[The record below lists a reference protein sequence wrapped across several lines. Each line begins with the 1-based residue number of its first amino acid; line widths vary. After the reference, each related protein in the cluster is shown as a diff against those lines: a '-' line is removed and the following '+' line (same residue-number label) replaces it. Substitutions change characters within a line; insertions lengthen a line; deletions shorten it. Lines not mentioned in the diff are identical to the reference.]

1 MKIKKLLCAALA
13 TMTTMSTISVFAM
26 STAEFDNGMRNG
38 INYFN
43 RGLYYEAR
51 DEFQWFCDYNW
62 GKMNSGQQQYA
73 LDYLGAAKQK
83 IAKWESGI
91 VTNPDFTNL
100 VGMTCEDITK
110 KYGYLYEAYGFEG
123 GSYYKHGNCP
133 YAFVY
138 GFGYDFYPQK
148 WDTCKLVSGR
158 LSDLI
163 PNAKW
168 SYTKSEL
175 ENLFGVNLDGQ
186 PWYMPYDGST
196 GYSFD
201 YKGLHIDIY
210 IYEEYIPGLYT
221 QLVTENGRSVYRA
234 IWNGTVYAD
243 FDVEVSHYDGQGQ
256 GHVG

>member
-13 TMTTMSTISVFAM
+13 AVAVVPTVSAFAM

-62 GKMNSGQQQYA
+62 GKMNSGQQKYA

-83 IAKWESGI
+83 VAKWESGI

-110 KYGYLYEAYGFEG
+110 KYGYMYKAYGFEG

-138 GFGYDFYPQK
+138 GFNYDYPQK

-186 PWYMPYDGST
+186 PWTMADDDST

-210 IYEEYIPGLYT
+210 TYA
-221 QLVTENGRSVYRA
+221 ENIQSFNANGHTIYRA

>member
-13 TMTTMSTISVFAM
+13 AVAVLSTVSAFAM

-62 GKMNSGQQQYA
+62 GNMNSGQQKYA

-83 IAKWESGI
+83 VAKWESGI

-100 VGMTCEDITK
+100 VGMTCEHITK
-110 KYGYLYEAYGFEG
+110 KYGYMYKAYGFEG

-138 GFGYDFYPQK
+138 GFNYDYPQK

-163 PNAKW
+163 
-168 SYTKSEL
+168 
-175 ENLFGVNLDGQ
+175 
-186 PWYMPYDGST
+186 
-196 GYSFD
+196 
-201 YKGLHIDIY
+201 
-210 IYEEYIPGLYT
+210 
-221 QLVTENGRSVYRA
+221 
-234 IWNGTVYAD
+234 
-243 FDVEVSHYDGQGQ
+243 
-256 GHVG
+256 

>member
-13 TMTTMSTISVFAM
+13 AMAAMSTVSAFAM

-62 GKMNSGQQQYA
+62 GKMNSGQQKYA

-110 KYGYLYEAYGFEG
+110 KYGYLYEAGGFEG
-123 GSYYKHGNCP
+123 GNYYEHGNCP

-138 GFGYDFYPQK
+138 GIGYDFYPQK
-148 WDTCKLVSGR
+148 WDTCKLVKGR

-186 PWYMPYDGST
+186 PWYSVYEYST
-196 GYSFD
+196 GYYFD

-210 IYEEYIPGLYT
+210 TYAEDIPGLYT
-221 QLVTENGRSVYRA
+221 QLVTENGCSVYKA
-234 IWNGTVYAD
+234 FWNGIVYAD
-243 FDVEVSHYDGQGQ
+243 YYVQISHYS
-256 GHVG
+256 GHLA

>member
-13 TMTTMSTISVFAM
+13 AMTTMSTISAFAM

-62 GKMNSGQQQYA
+62 GNMNSGQQKYA

-221 QLVTENGRSVYRA
+221 QLVTENGRSVYKA

>member
-1 MKIKKLLCAALA
+1 MKIKKMVCIALTAATLLPTVSA
-13 TMTTMSTISVFAM
+13 FAM

-221 QLVTENGRSVYRA
+221 QLVTENGRSVYKA

>member
-1 MKIKKLLCAALA
+1 MKIKKLLCAVLA
-13 TMTTMSTISVFAM
+13 AMAAVPTVSAFAM

-62 GKMNSGQQQYA
+62 GNMNSGQQKYA

-221 QLVTENGRSVYRA
+221 QLVTENGRSVYKA